1 MLLLFGIMLIFILMG
16 MELGTA
22 MGLSGMV
29 YILVSWLGPTP
40 IPLAIIP
47 QNFVYGVDSFPLLAV
62 PLFMLAG
69 ELMEKGGVTA
79 RLVRFAKA
87 LVGHITGGL
96 GNVSVVVNMIMA
108 GMSGSSVA
116 DAAATG
122 TVLIPA
128 MKTAK
133 YPPELAASIIAAS
146 ATIGPIIPP
155 SIPFILIGSMTGV
168 SIGRLF
174 LGGAV
179 PGFLMG
185 LVLLITTYLVARRR
199 GMGKESKFEGKEF
212 FLSTRDA
219 VLPLLMPVVVL
230 GTMILGIATPTE
242 ASGIAVAYALF
253 LGGAIYR
260 EFTVSSLLEALKS
273 SAVTT
278 ASITFTIAGA
288 SVIAW
293 VATAEQIGPKLAGVF
308 LSITDNPLLILF
320 MINLLI
326 LLLGFPLEPIPMI
339 MMLIPILMPVVKQLG
354 IDPVHFIVVF
364 TVNIQLALLTPPV
377 GANLFV
383 VTAIAKSDI
392 LKVSRALIPFLVA
405 LLVALVILIV
415 FPSVTLWL
423 PTLLM
428 GRG

>member
-1 MLLLFGIMLIFILMG
+1 MLLLFGMMLVFIMVG

-29 YILVSWLGPTP
+29 YILYSWLGPSP
-40 IPLAIIP
+40 IPLSIIP
-47 QNFVYGVDSFPLLAV
+47 QNFVYGLDSFPLLAV

-69 ELMEKGGVTA
+69 ELMEKGGVTT
-79 RLVRFAKA
+79 RLVRFARA

-96 GNVSVVVNMIMA
+96 ANVSLVVNMIMA

-122 TVLIPA
+122 TILIPA
-128 MKTAK
+128 MKKAK
-133 YPPELAASIIAAS
+133 YPPEMAAAVIASS

-155 SIPFILIGSMTGV
+155 SIPFVLIGSMTGV

-174 LGGAV
+174 LGGAI
-179 PGFLMG
+179 PGLLMG
-185 LVLLITTYLVARRR
+185 LMLLITTYIIARKRK
-199 GMGKESKFEGKEF
+199 MGKETEFNGKELL
-212 FLSTRDA
+212 LSTRDA
-219 VLPLLMPVVVL
+219 VLCLLMPVVVL
-230 GTMILGIATPTE
+230 GTMIFGIATPTE
-242 ASGIAVAYALF
+242 ASGIAVVYALF
-253 LGGAIYR
+253 LGGVIYR
-260 EFTVSSLLEALKS
+260 EFTWASLVEAVKN

-288 SVIAW
+288 SVIGW
-293 VATAEQIGPKLAGVF
+293 VATSEQIGPKLAQAF
-308 LSITDNPLLILF
+308 LAISDNPLLIMF
-320 MINLLI
+320 MINALI
-326 LLLGFPLEPIPMI
+326 LLLGFPLEPLPMI

-383 VTAIAKSDI
+383 VTAISKSTI
-392 LKVSRALIPFLVA
+392 LEVSRALIPFLVA
-405 LLVALVILIV
+405 LLAALVILIV
-415 FPSVTLWL
+415 YPPLTLWL
-423 PTLLM
+423 PKTLM
-428 GRG
+428 G

>member
-1 MLLLFGIMLIFILMG
+1 MILLFGMMLFFIMVG

-22 MGLSGMV
+22 MGLSGML
-29 YILVSWLGPTP
+29 YILYSWLGPSP
-40 IPLAIIP
+40 IPLSIIP
-47 QNFVYGVDSFPLLAV
+47 QNFMYGLDSFPLLAV

-69 ELMEKGGVTA
+69 ELMEKGGVTE
-79 RLVRFAKA
+79 RLVRFARA

-96 GNVSVVVNMIMA
+96 ANVSVVVNMIMA

-122 TVLIPA
+122 TILIPA
-128 MKTAK
+128 MKKAK
-133 YPPELAASIIAAS
+133 YPPEMAAAVIAAS

-155 SIPFILIGSMTGV
+155 SIPFVLIGSMTGV

-179 PGFLMG
+179 PGVLMG
-185 LVLLITTYLVARRR
+185 LMLLITTYLIARKRK
-199 GMGKESKFEGKEF
+199 MGKESEF
-212 FLSTRDA
+212 NVRELVVSTRDA
-219 VLPLLMPVVVL
+219 VLCLLMPVAVL
-230 GTMILGIATPTE
+230 GTMVLGIATPTE
-242 ASGIAVAYALF
+242 AAGIAVAYALF
-253 LGGAIYR
+253 LGGVIYR
-260 EFTVSSLLEALKS
+260 EFTWQSLLEAAKN

-293 VATAEQIGPKLAGVF
+293 VATAEQIGPKLAQAF
-308 LSITDNPLLILF
+308 LSVTDNPLLIIF
-320 MINLLI
+320 MINALL

-339 MMLIPILMPVVKQLG
+339 MMLIPILMPVVKQLH

-364 TVNIQLALLTPPV
+364 TINIQLALLTPPV

-383 VTAIAKSDI
+383 VTAISKSTI
-392 LKVSRALIPFLVA
+392 LGVSRALIPFLVA

-415 FPSVTLWL
+415 YPPLTLWL
-423 PTLLM
+423 PKALM
-428 GRG
+428 G

>member
-1 MLLLFGIMLIFILMG
+1 MLLLFGAMLIFIMLG

-29 YILVSWLGPTP
+29 YILYSWLGPSP
-40 IPLAIIP
+40 IPLSIIP
-47 QNFVYGVDSFPLLAV
+47 QNLMHGLDSFPLLAV

-69 ELMEKGGVTA
+69 ELMEKGGVTE
-79 RLVRFAKA
+79 RLVRFARA

-96 GNVSVVVNMIMA
+96 ANVSVVVNMIMA

-122 TVLIPA
+122 TILIPA
-128 MKTAK
+128 MKKAK
-133 YPPELAASIIAAS
+133 YSSEMAAAVIASS

-155 SIPFILIGSMTGV
+155 SIPFVLIGSMTGV

-179 PGFLMG
+179 PGLLMG
-185 LVLLITTYLVARRR
+185 LMLLVTTYVMAKRRK
-199 GMGKESKFEGKEF
+199 MGKESEFNAKE
-212 FLSTRDA
+212 LVVSGRDA
-219 VLPLLMPVVVL
+219 VLCLLMPIVVL
-230 GTMILGIATPTE
+230 GTMIFGIATPTE
-242 ASGIAVAYALF
+242 AAGIAVAYALF
-253 LGGAIYR
+253 LGGIIYR
-260 EFTVSSLLEALKS
+260 EFTWQSLKEAVRN

-293 VATAEQIGPKLAGVF
+293 VATAEQVGPKLAQLF

-320 MINLLI
+320 MINILL

-339 MMLIPILMPVVKQLG
+339 MMLIPILMPVIKQLG
-354 IDPVHFIVVF
+354 IDPIHFIVIF
-364 TVNIQLALLTPPV
+364 TINIQLALLTPPV

-383 VTAIAKSDI
+383 VTAISKSTI
-392 LKVSRALIPFLVA
+392 LGVSRELIPFLVA
-405 LLVALVILIV
+405 LIVALILLIV
-415 FPSVTLWL
+415 YPPITLWL
-423 PTLLM
+423 PKALM
-428 GRG
+428 G

>member
-1 MLLLFGIMLIFILMG
+1 MLLLFGLMLLFILLG

-22 MGLSGMV
+22 MGLSGMI
-29 YILVSWLGPTP
+29 YILYSWLGPSP
-40 IPLAIIP
+40 IPLSIIP
-47 QNFVYGVDSFPLLAV
+47 QNFVYGLDSFPLLAV

-79 RLVRFAKA
+79 RLVRFARA

-96 GNVSVVVNMIMA
+96 ANVSVVVNMIMA

-122 TVLIPA
+122 TILIPA
-128 MKTAK
+128 MKKAK
-133 YPPELAASIIAAS
+133 YPAETAASVIAAS

-155 SIPFILIGSMTGV
+155 SIPFVLIGSMTGV

-179 PGFLMG
+179 PGLLMG
-185 LVLLITTYLVARRR
+185 LMLLITTYVIARKRKMGRESEFDARELLV
-199 GMGKESKFEGKEF
+199 
-212 FLSTRDA
+212 STRDA
-219 VLPLLMPVVVL
+219 VLCLLMPLVVL
-230 GTMILGIATPTE
+230 GTMVFGIATPTE
-242 ASGIAVAYALF
+242 AAGIAVAYALF
-253 LGGAIYR
+253 LGGVVYR
-260 EFTVSSLLEALKS
+260 EFTWESLKEAVRN

-288 SVIAW
+288 SVIGW
-293 VATAEQIGPKLAGVF
+293 VATSEQVGPKLAQLF
-308 LSITDNPLLILF
+308 LSITDNPLLVMF
-320 MINLLI
+320 MINILI

-383 VTAIAKSDI
+383 VTAISKSTI
-392 LKVSRALIPFLVA
+392 LRVSRELVPFIIA

-415 FPSVTLWL
+415 CPTVTLWL
-423 PTLLM
+423 PKLLM
-428 GRG
+428 G

>member
-1 MLLLFGIMLIFILMG
+1 MILLFGMMLVFIMVG

-29 YILVSWLGPTP
+29 YILYSWLGPSP
-40 IPLAIIP
+40 IPLSIIP
-47 QNFVYGVDSFPLLAV
+47 QNFMYGLDSFPLLAV

-69 ELMEKGGVTA
+69 ELMEKGGVTE
-79 RLVRFAKA
+79 RLVRFARA

-96 GNVSVVVNMIMA
+96 ANVSVVVNMIMA

-122 TVLIPA
+122 TILIPA
-128 MKTAK
+128 MKKAK
-133 YPPELAASIIAAS
+133 YPPEMAAAVIAAS

-155 SIPFILIGSMTGV
+155 SIPFVLIGSMTGV

-179 PGFLMG
+179 PGILMG
-185 LVLLITTYLVARRR
+185 LMLLITTYLIARKRKMAR
-199 GMGKESKFEGKEF
+199 ESEFNVKE
-212 FLSTRDA
+212 LVVSTRDA
-219 VLPLLMPVVVL
+219 VLCLLMPVAVL
-230 GTMILGIATPTE
+230 GTMVLGIATPTE
-242 ASGIAVAYALF
+242 AAGIAVAYALF
-253 LGGAIYR
+253 LGGVIYR
-260 EFTVSSLLEALKS
+260 EFTWKSLLEAAKN

-288 SVIAW
+288 SVVAW
-293 VATAEQIGPKLAGVF
+293 VATAEQIGPKLAQAF
-308 LSITDNPLLILF
+308 LSVTDNPLLIIF
-320 MINLLI
+320 MINALL

-339 MMLIPILMPVVKQLG
+339 MMLIPILMPVIKQLH
-354 IDPVHFIVVF
+354 IDPVHFIVIF
-364 TVNIQLALLTPPV
+364 TINIQLALLTPPV

-383 VTAIAKSDI
+383 VTAISKSTI
-392 LKVSRALIPFLVA
+392 LGVSRALIPFLIA

-415 FPSVTLWL
+415 YPPLTLWL
-423 PTLLM
+423 PKVLM
-428 GRG
+428 G

>member
-1 MLLLFGIMLIFILMG
+1 MILLFGMMLGFIMVG

-22 MGLSGMV
+22 MGLSGML
-29 YILVSWLGPTP
+29 YILYSWLGPSP
-40 IPLAIIP
+40 IPLSIIP
-47 QNFVYGVDSFPLLAV
+47 QNFMYGLDSFPLLAV

-69 ELMEKGGVTA
+69 ELMEKGGVTE
-79 RLVRFAKA
+79 RLVRFARA

-96 GNVSVVVNMIMA
+96 ANVSVVVNMIMA

-122 TVLIPA
+122 TILIPA
-128 MKTAK
+128 MKKAK
-133 YPPELAASIIAAS
+133 YPPEMAAAVIAAS

-155 SIPFILIGSMTGV
+155 SIPFVLIGSMTGV

-179 PGFLMG
+179 PGIVMG
-185 LVLLITTYLVARRR
+185 IMLLITTYLIARKRK
-199 GMGKESKFEGKEF
+199 MGRESEFNVKE
-212 FLSTRDA
+212 LVVSTKDA
-219 VLPLLMPVVVL
+219 VLCLLMPVAVL
-230 GTMILGIATPTE
+230 GTMVLGIATPTE
-242 ASGIAVAYALF
+242 AAGIAVAYALF
-253 LGGAIYR
+253 LGGVIYR
-260 EFTVSSLLEALKS
+260 EFTWQSLLEALKN

-293 VATAEQIGPKLAGVF
+293 VATAEQIGPKLAQAF
-308 LSITDNPLLILF
+308 LAVTDNPLLIIF
-320 MINLLI
+320 MINALL

-354 IDPVHFIVVF
+354 IDPVHFIVIF
-364 TVNIQLALLTPPV
+364 TINIQLALLTPPV

-383 VTAIAKSDI
+383 VTAISKSTI
-392 LKVSRALIPFLVA
+392 LGVSRALIPFLIA
-405 LLVALVILIV
+405 LLVALVVLILY
-415 FPSVTLWL
+415 PPLTLWL
-423 PTLLM
+423 PKALM
-428 GRG
+428 G

>member
-1 MLLLFGIMLIFILMG
+1 MILLFGMMLVFIMAG

-29 YILVSWLGPTP
+29 YILYSWLGPSP
-40 IPLAIIP
+40 IPLSIIP
-47 QNFVYGVDSFPLLAV
+47 QNFMYGLDSFPLLAV

-69 ELMEKGGVTA
+69 ELMEKGGVTE
-79 RLVRFAKA
+79 RLVRFARA

-96 GNVSVVVNMIMA
+96 ANVSVVVNMIMA

-122 TVLIPA
+122 TILIPA
-128 MKTAK
+128 MKKAK
-133 YPPELAASIIAAS
+133 YSPELAAAVIASS

-155 SIPFILIGSMTGV
+155 SIPFVLIGSMTGV

-179 PGFLMG
+179 PGVLMG
-185 LVLLITTYLVARRR
+185 LTLLIVTYLIARKRK
-199 GMGKESKFEGKEF
+199 MAKESEFVVKE
-212 FLSTRDA
+212 LIVSGRDA
-219 VLPLLMPVVVL
+219 ALCLLMPLVVL
-230 GTMILGIATPTE
+230 GTMVLGIATPTE
-242 ASGIAVAYALF
+242 AAGIAVAYALF

-260 EFTVSSLLEALKS
+260 EFTWQSLLEAVKN

-288 SVIAW
+288 SVVAW
-293 VATAEQIGPKLAGVF
+293 VATAEQIGPKLAQAF
-308 LSITDNPLLILF
+308 LSVTDNPLLIIF
-320 MINLLI
+320 MINALL

-339 MMLIPILMPVVKQLG
+339 MMLIPILMPVVKQLH
-354 IDPVHFIVVF
+354 IDPVHFIVIF
-364 TVNIQLALLTPPV
+364 TINIQLALLTPPV

-383 VTAIAKSDI
+383 VTAISKSTI
-392 LKVSRALIPFLVA
+392 LGVSRALIPFLIA

-415 FPSVTLWL
+415 YPPLTLWL
-423 PTLLM
+423 PKMLM
-428 GRG
+428 G

>member
-1 MLLLFGIMLIFILMG
+1 MVLLFGLMMLFILLG

-29 YILVSWLGPTP
+29 YILYSWLGPSP
-40 IPLAIIP
+40 IPLSIIP
-47 QNFVYGVDSFPLLAV
+47 QNLIYGLDSFPLLAV

-69 ELMEKGGVTA
+69 ELMEKGGVTD
-79 RLVRFAKA
+79 RLVRFARA
-87 LVGHITGGL
+87 AVGHISGGL
-96 GNVSVVVNMIMA
+96 ANVSVVVNMIMA

-128 MKTAK
+128 MKKAK
-133 YPPELAASIIAAS
+133 YPPEMAASVIAAS

-155 SIPFILIGSMTGV
+155 SIPFVLIGSMTGV

-179 PGFLMG
+179 PGILMG
-185 LVLLITTYLVARRR
+185 IMLLIATYLIARKRK
-199 GMGKESKFEGKEF
+199 MAKESVFHIKELL
-212 FLSTRDA
+212 LSTGDA
-219 VLPLLMPVVVL
+219 ILPLLMPLVVL
-230 GTMILGIATPTE
+230 GTMVFGIATPTE
-242 ASGIAVAYALF
+242 AAGIAVAYALF
-253 LGGAIYR
+253 LGGVVYR
-260 EFTVSSLLEALKS
+260 EFTWRSISEAVKN

-278 ASITFTIAGA
+278 ASICFTIAGA
-288 SVIAW
+288 SVIGW
-293 VATAEQIGPKLAGVF
+293 VATAEQVGPKLAQAF
-308 LSITDNPLLILF
+308 LSITDNPLLIMF
-320 MINLLI
+320 MINALL

-364 TVNIQLALLTPPV
+364 TINIQLALLTPPV

-383 VTAIAKSDI
+383 VTAISKSTI
-392 LKVSRALIPFLVA
+392 LGVSRAIIPYILA
-405 LLVALVILIV
+405 LLVALVILIIW
-415 FPSVTLWL
+415 PQITLWL
-423 PTLLM
+423 PKLLM
-428 GRG
+428 G

>member
-1 MLLLFGIMLIFILMG
+1 MILLFGMMLAFIMVG

-22 MGLSGMV
+22 MGLSGML
-29 YILVSWLGPTP
+29 YILYSWLGPSP
-40 IPLAIIP
+40 IPLSIIP
-47 QNFVYGVDSFPLLAV
+47 QNFMYGLDSFPLLAV
-62 PLFMLAG
+62 PLFILAG
-69 ELMEKGGVTA
+69 ELMEKGGVTE
-79 RLVRFAKA
+79 RLVRFARA

-96 GNVSVVVNMIMA
+96 ANVSVVVNMIMA

-122 TVLIPA
+122 TILIPA
-128 MKTAK
+128 MKKAK
-133 YPPELAASIIAAS
+133 YSAEMAAAVIASS

-155 SIPFILIGSMTGV
+155 SIPFVLIGSMTGV

-179 PGFLMG
+179 PGVVMG
-185 LVLLITTYLVARRR
+185 IMLLIATYLIAKKRK
-199 GMGKESKFEGKEF
+199 MGRESVFNVKE
-212 FLSTRDA
+212 LVISTRDA
-219 VLPLLMPVVVL
+219 VLCLLMPLFVL
-230 GTMILGIATPTE
+230 GSMVLGIATPTE
-242 ASGIAVAYALF
+242 AAGIAVAYAFF

-260 EFTVSSLLEALKS
+260 EFTWQSLLDALRN

-293 VATAEQIGPKLAGVF
+293 VATAEQIGPKLAQAF
-308 LSITDNPLLILF
+308 LAVTDNPLLIIF
-320 MINLLI
+320 MINALL

-354 IDPVHFIVVF
+354 IDPVHFIVIF
-364 TVNIQLALLTPPV
+364 TINIQLALLTPPV

-383 VTAIAKSDI
+383 VTAISKSTI
-392 LKVSRALIPFLVA
+392 LGVSRELIPFLIA
-405 LLVALVILIV
+405 LLIALVILIV
-415 FPSVTLWL
+415 YPPLTLWL
-423 PTLLM
+423 PKALM
-428 GRG
+428 G